1 MIEDDFTV
9 RWNCQVEEGYS
20 PSENTSTS
28 QVEAGNTSASA
39 IKAET
44 DEHLDTR
51 LRFLLRLRGR
61 ATAKMVFSFLFFW
74 GFVALGL
81 MEAKLYLFAIIV
93 FVWLFFK
100 ALSKRIDLTADLKE
114 ICLNFEPMPGRP
126 LGPKLERVRQR
137 YISRGRRKAEPFRLA
152 AVART

>member
-1 MIEDDFTV
+1 MWQCQNCTEMIEDDFTV
-9 RWNCQVEEGYS
+9 CWNCQVEKGYS

-28 QVEAGNTSASA
+28 QVEAGNSSASA
-39 IKAET
+39 IKAKT

-100 ALSKRIDLTADLKE
+100 ALSRRIDLTADLKE

-126 LGPKLERVRQR
+126 LEPKLERVRQR
-137 YISRGRRKAEPFRLA
+137 YISRGKAKS
-152 AVART
+152 